1 MQEKSKLRYIILIYI
16 FHIEIQ
22 LYIETELLDRLK
34 YIYLST
40 RSLPKSNYATSVYLG
55 LFSIVRLM
63 ICLTKRSLANHINQF

>member
-22 LYIETELLDRLK
+22 LYIETELF
-34 YIYLST
+34 
-40 RSLPKSNYATSVYLG
+40 RSFKVHIFINKITTQVELCHVCIFRFVFN
-55 LFSIVRLM
+55 RLM